1 MHIQRI
7 RHTLM
12 YLNIVKNMLAERKTE
27 NDECTII
34 QLTGMKCLVKNIPF
48 FDANAICFQSQYT
61 YNITYTILYG

>member
-34 QLTGMKCLVKNIPF
+34 QLTGMKCLNKI
-48 FDANAICFQSQYT
+48 
-61 YNITYTILYG
+61 G